1 MNFIFSLLG
10 NIGGQTYIY
19 IALVFGGFS
28 AGFYVEHLRFADF
41 KNEVAIV
48 AEKQIAE
55 NEAKEKEQQ
64 LVNKGVEDAYKA
76 NLSNIHNF
84 YSGMLNTS
92 SGAMPSDANATI
104 IINGQTY
111 YVLSIAEQCASTTEQ
126 VIALQDWI
134 NQQVGLDAK

>member
-10 NIGGQTYIY
+10 NINGQIYIY
-19 IALVFGGFS
+19 ITLVFSSFG
-28 AGFYVEHLRFADF
+28 AGFYVEHLRFADY

-48 AEKQIAE
+48 AERQVAE
-55 NEAKEKEQQ
+55 NKAKEKEQQ
-64 LVNKGVEDAYKA
+64 LVNKGIEDAYKA

-84 YSGMLNTS
+84 YSGMLYTN
-92 SGAMPSDANATI
+92 SGAMSSDANATI
-104 IINGQTY
+104 TINGQTHNI
-111 YVLSIAEQCASTTEQ
+111 LSLAEQCASTTEQ

>member
-48 AEKQIAE
+48 AEKHVAE
-55 NEAKEKEQQ
+55 NKAKEKEQQ

-92 SGAMPSDANATI
+92 SGAMSSDANATI
-104 IINGQTY
+104 TVNGQTHNI
-111 YVLSIAEQCASTTEQ
+111 LSFAEQCASTTEQ

>member
-10 NIGGQTYIY
+10 NIGGQIYIY
-19 IALVFGGFS
+19 IALVFSSFG
-28 AGFYVEHLRFADF
+28 AGFYVEHLRFADY

-48 AEKQIAE
+48 AEKQVAE
-55 NEAKEKEQQ
+55 NKAKEKEQQ

-76 NLSNIHNF
+76 NLSNVHNF
-84 YSGMLNTS
+84 YSGMLYTN
-92 SGAMPSDANATI
+92 SGAMSSDVNATI
-104 IINGQTY
+104 TINGQTHNI
-111 YVLSIAEQCASTTEQ
+111 LSLAEQCASTTEQ

>member
-10 NIGGQTYIY
+10 NINGQIYIY
-19 IALVFGGFS
+19 ITLVFSSFG
-28 AGFYVEHLRFADF
+28 AGFYVEHLRFADY

-48 AEKQIAE
+48 AERQVAE
-55 NEAKEKEQQ
+55 NKAKEKEQQ

-76 NLSNIHNF
+76 NLSNVHNF
-84 YSGMLNTS
+84 YSGMLYTN
-92 SGAMPSDANATI
+92 SGAMSSDVNATI
-104 IINGQTY
+104 TINGQTHNI
-111 YVLSIAEQCASTTEQ
+111 LSLAEQCASTTEQ